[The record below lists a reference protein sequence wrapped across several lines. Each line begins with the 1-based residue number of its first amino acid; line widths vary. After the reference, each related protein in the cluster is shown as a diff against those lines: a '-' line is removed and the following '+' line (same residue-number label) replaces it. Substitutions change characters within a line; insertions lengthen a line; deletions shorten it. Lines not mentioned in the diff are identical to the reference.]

1 MDDRQR
7 LEELINELNMYKAQ
21 AELLNQQIETL
32 KVSISELV
40 MALETLDE
48 LKGKKGV
55 ETFVPI
61 GAGSFLITEI
71 KNTEEII
78 VGVGAGAAIKKKVGD
93 AQESIKNQKEELE
106 GLLNRMMGDL
116 QNISEIIVQKSPE
129 AEKLLQQLE
138 GTQG

>member
-1 MDDRQR
+1 
-7 LEELINELNMYKAQ
+7 
-21 AELLNQQIETL
+21 
-32 KVSISELV
+32 
-40 MALETLDE
+40 
-48 LKGKKGV
+48 
-55 ETFVPI
+55 
-61 GAGSFLITEI
+61 TEI

>member
-1 MDDRQR
+1 MEDRQR

-21 AELLNQQIETL
+21 ADLLNQQIETL
-32 KVSISELV
+32 KVSISELAIA
-40 MALETLDE
+40 METLDE
-48 LKGKKGV
+48 LKGKEGV

-93 AQESIKNQKEELE
+93 AHESIKNQKEELE

-116 QNISEIIVQKSPE
+116 RNITEIIVQKSPE
-129 AEKLLQQLE
+129 AEELLQQLE
-138 GTQG
+138 GTPG

>member
-1 MDDRQR
+1 M
-7 LEELINELNMYKAQ
+7 
-21 AELLNQQIETL
+21 
-32 KVSISELV
+32 
-40 MALETLDE
+40 ETLDE
-48 LKGKKGV
+48 LKGKEGV

-116 QNISEIIVQKSPE
+116 RNITEIIVQKSPE
-129 AEKLLQQLE
+129 AEELLQQLE
-138 GTQG
+138 GTPG

>member
-61 GAGSFLITEI
+61 GAGSFL
-71 KNTEEII
+71 
-78 VGVGAGAAIKKKVGD
+78 
-93 AQESIKNQKEELE
+93 
-106 GLLNRMMGDL
+106 
-116 QNISEIIVQKSPE
+116 
-129 AEKLLQQLE
+129 
-138 GTQG
+138 

>member
-1 MDDRQR
+1 MEDRQR

-21 AELLNQQIETL
+21 ADLLNQQIETL
-32 KVSISELV
+32 KVSISELTV
-40 MALETLDE
+40 ALDTLGE
-48 LKGKKGV
+48 LEGKEGV

-93 AQESIKNQKEELE
+93 AQESIKEQKEELE

-116 QNISEIIVQKSPE
+116 QKISEIIVQKSPE
-129 AEKLLQQLE
+129 AEELLQQIE
-138 GTQG
+138 GTPG

>member
-1 MDDRQR
+1 MEDRQR

>member
-78 VGVGAGAAIKKKVGD
+78 VGVGAGAAIKKGHGQRTGSL
-93 AQESIKNQKEELE
+93 AF
-106 GLLNRMMGDL
+106 
-116 QNISEIIVQKSPE
+116 
-129 AEKLLQQLE
+129 
-138 GTQG
+138 

>member
-1 MDDRQR
+1 MEDRQR

-21 AELLNQQIETL
+21 ADLLNQQIETL
-32 KVSISELV
+32 KVSISELAIA
-40 MALETLDE
+40 METLDE
-48 LKGKKGV
+48 LKGKEGV

-106 GLLNRMMGDL
+106 GLLDRMMGDL
-116 QNISEIIVQKSPE
+116 RNITEIIVQKSPE
-129 AEKLLQQLE
+129 AEELLQQLE
-138 GTQG
+138 GTPG

>member
-1 MDDRQR
+1 MEDRQR

-21 AELLNQQIETL
+21 ADLLNQQIETL
-32 KVSISELV
+32 KVSISELTV
-40 MALETLDE
+40 ALDTLGE
-48 LKGKKGV
+48 LEGKEGV

-78 VGVGAGAAIKKKVGD
+78 VRVGAGAAIKKKVGD
-93 AQESIKNQKEELE
+93 AQESIKEQKEELE

-116 QNISEIIVQKSPE
+116 QKISEIIVQKSPE
-129 AEKLLQQLE
+129 AEELLQQIE
-138 GTQG
+138 GTPG

>member
-1 MDDRQR
+1 MEDRQR

-21 AELLNQQIETL
+21 ADLLNQQIETL
-32 KVSISELV
+32 KVSISELTI
-40 MALETLDE
+40 ALETLDE
-48 LKGKKGV
+48 LKGKEGV

-93 AQESIKNQKEELE
+93 AQESIKGQKEELE
-106 GLLNRMMGDL
+106 GLLNRMMMDL
-116 QNISEIIVQKSPE
+116 QKISEIIVQKSPE
-129 AEKLLQQLE
+129 AEELLQQLE
-138 GTQG
+138 GTPG

>member
-1 MDDRQR
+1 MEDRQR

-21 AELLNQQIETL
+21 ADLLNQQIETL
-32 KVSISELV
+32 KVSISELTV
-40 MALETLDE
+40 ALDTLGE
-48 LKGKKGV
+48 LEGKEGV

-116 QNISEIIVQKSPE
+116 QKISEIIVQKSPE
-129 AEKLLQQLE
+129 AEELLQQLE
-138 GTQG
+138 GTPG

>member
-1 MDDRQR
+1 MEDRQR
-7 LEELINELNMYKAQ
+7 LEELINELNTYKAQ
-21 AELLNQQIETL
+21 ADLLNQQIETL
-32 KVSISELV
+32 KVSISELAI
-40 MALETLDE
+40 ALETLDE
-48 LKGKKGV
+48 LKGKEGV

-71 KNTEEII
+71 KNTEEIV

-116 QNISEIIVQKSPE
+116 QKISEIIVQKSPE
-129 AEKLLQQLE
+129 AEELLQQLE
-138 GTQG
+138 GTPG

>member
-1 MDDRQR
+1 MEDRQR

-21 AELLNQQIETL
+21 ADLLNQQIETL
-32 KVSISELV
+32 KVSISELAIA
-40 MALETLDE
+40 METLDE
-48 LKGKKGV
+48 LKGKEGV

-116 QNISEIIVQKSPE
+116 RNITEIIVQKSPE
-129 AEKLLQQLE
+129 AEELLQQLE
-138 GTQG
+138 GTPG

>member
-1 MDDRQR
+1 MEDRQR
-7 LEELINELNMYKAQ
+7 LEELINELNMYKSQ
-21 AELLNQQIETL
+21 ADLLNQQIETL
-32 KVSISELV
+32 KVSISELTI
-40 MALETLDE
+40 ALETLEE
-48 LKGKKGV
+48 LKGKEGV

-93 AQESIKNQKEELE
+93 AQESIKNQKDELE

-116 QNISEIIVQKSPE
+116 QKITEIIVQKSPE
-129 AEKLLQQLE
+129 AEALFQQLE
-138 GTQG
+138 GTPG

>member
-1 MDDRQR
+1 MEDRQR

-21 AELLNQQIETL
+21 ADLLNQQIETL
-32 KVSISELV
+32 KVSISELAIA
-40 MALETLDE
+40 METLDE
-48 LKGKKGV
+48 LKGKEGV

-78 VGVGAGAAIKKKVGD
+78 VGVGAGAAIKKMVGE

-116 QNISEIIVQKSPE
+116 RNITEIIVQKSPE
-129 AEKLLQQLE
+129 AEELLQQLE
-138 GTQG
+138 GTPG